1 MKKSYRGEIMI
12 YAILDQRDEGK
23 ILREDHVV
31 FWKQGSIHFLETWC
45 LQHGSTLRGRLEA
58 SRYILHS
65 HQRVPV
71 LISEATKVLMF
82 PCKALSSKENVW
94 INYRGVFS
102 YTEED
107 KQIVF
112 EFLNGEKIKVDT
124 SMHCVKRSMLLC
136 EKYMEYLYAYT

>member
-1 MKKSYRGEIMI
+1 MI

-71 LISEATKVLMF
+71 LISEATKDLMF